1 MNEIWQR
8 IYKFAGHYIITNY
21 REMRKS
27 FYFLLVVF
35 VTLAGVSCNKTQ
47 SYTDMLNAQKKAI
60 NKLIDENDFEILSSF
75 PEDSIFKENQFVKL
89 DNGVYLNIIS
99 KGNNDRAVLYSTDIQ
114 TRFIARMFMDTD
126 TGTVDLMG
134 PHSNGTSPVEFKY
147 GYYTAGLSDNY
158 NNQFIGEG
166 LAAGL
171 PYVGDSAYV
180 KLIVPFKMM
189 TDIGSSYYYGTA
201 FKSSGIPVYFAK
213 VRYIFIK

>member
-1 MNEIWQR
+1 
-8 IYKFAGHYIITNY
+8 
-21 REMRKS
+21 MRKS
-27 FYFLLVVF
+27 FYFLLVFF
-35 VTLAGVSCNKTQ
+35 VAMAGVSCNKTQ

-60 NKLIDENDFEILSSF
+60 NKLIDENDFEILSNF

-99 KGNNDRAVLYSTDIQ
+99 KGNSDRAVLYSTDIQ
-114 TRFIARMFMDTD
+114 TRFVAHMFMGTD

-147 GYYTAGLSDNY
+147 GYYTAGLTDNY

-166 LAAGL
+166 LASGL

-180 KLIVPFKMM
+180 KLIVPFKLM
-189 TDIGSSYYYGTA
+189 TDIGSSYYYGTS
-201 FKSSGIPVYFAK
+201 FKSSGIPVYFVK